1 MVLILFFRLWQQ
13 QYRVLPLLR
22 RKVHRCKRTWV
33 KIIDPRPH
41 RNSTQFYQQASERLV
56 TDFLQLLARKH
67 SRCSHSHLRM
77 LHESDWWPKG
87 PVPVTYSPLSQS
99 IMVQKLLPLQAKES
113 ALTTPSKLCRP
124 SHLPEKW
131 KSTGCQIHIGSA
143 WRATKRK
150 HVGLFRW
157 EERGYW
163 ILA

>member
-22 RKVHRCKRTWV
+22 WKIHWCERTWV

-99 IMVQKLLPLQAKES
+99 ILVQKLLPLQAEKS
-113 ALTTPSKLCRP
+113 TITTTSKLCRP
-124 SHLPEKW
+124 THLPQKR
-131 KSTGCQIHIGSA
+131 KSLGYQIHLGRA
-143 WRATKRK
+143 WRPAKRK
-150 HVGLFRW
+150 HVGLLCW
-157 EERGYW
+157 KERRHR